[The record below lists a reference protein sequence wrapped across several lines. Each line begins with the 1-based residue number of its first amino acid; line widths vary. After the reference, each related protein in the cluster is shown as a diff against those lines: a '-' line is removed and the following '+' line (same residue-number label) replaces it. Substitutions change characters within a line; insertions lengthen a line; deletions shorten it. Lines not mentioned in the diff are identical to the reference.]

1 MEKVKTNYGYK
12 IGKLAVDMTSYNGKD
27 TYSDGGIEDEILAA
41 VREGKEKELLY
52 SDNRW
57 PIVYHLSDMRENL
70 LSWLNIGKDK
80 RVLEIGGGCGAL
92 TGILA
97 EQSKTV
103 DMVEISPRRAE
114 IAAYRNKQHD
124 NITIHVGN
132 LNDMDFKEKFDYVTL
147 IGVLEYAGSF
157 THTANPYSDFVEK
170 CASLLKPDGVLV
182 VAIENRLG
190 MKYFSGAL
198 EDHTGRRFDGIT
210 DYENYSGIRTFARKE
225 LGELLL
231 DNGFNGLEWYY
242 PYPDYK
248 LPSDIFSDKALPT
261 ANEISQLEN
270 FTCDNDR
277 IELFSEINALAS
289 VCDAGLFGEL
299 NNSFLVLA
307 HVNKDFTPHTVEK
320 VHVSL
325 MRNDSHRMATAT
337 VRIDGKKYIK
347 KTALTKAAEQHIKTI
362 VENYK
367 ILAARYGADRV
378 AKSKLIDNG
387 KALIM
392 EYVEGKTF
400 WELMLQAVKEE
411 GIKGLLGYL
420 EYYYNNIVDGEGSG
434 FCFNGFNDVNRKY
447 DTDLNFS
454 NIIVDNNGNIT
465 YIDYEWLAPQISKE
479 LVLYNSIFLFF
490 VSNHEFLAKYDITF
504 ERLTEILGINERLV
518 DDYERVKYEKISNL
532 LNCYLK
538 NYYKKRLPI
547 SLGLDV

>member
-1 MEKVKTNYGYK
+1 MEKVKTDYGYRV
-12 IGKLAVDMTSYNGKD
+12 GNLAVDMTSYNGKD

-41 VREGKEKELLY
+41 VHQGKEKELLY
-52 SDNRW
+52 NDNRW
-57 PIVYHLSDMRENL
+57 PIIYHLSEMRENL

-92 TGILA
+92 TGVLA
-97 EQSKTV
+97 EQANTV

-114 IAAYRNKQHD
+114 IAAYRNQQYD

-198 EDHTGRRFDGIT
+198 EDHTGRCFDGIT
-210 DYENYSGIRTFARKE
+210 DYENYRGIRTFARKE
-225 LGELLL
+225 LGALLL
-231 DNGFNGLEWYY
+231 DNGFSGLEWYY

-248 LPSDIFSDKALPT
+248 LPIDIFSDKALPT
-261 ANEISQLEN
+261 ANEIRQLEN

-277 IELFSEINALAS
+277 IELFSETNALAS

-307 HVNKDFTPHTVEK
+307 HVNKDFAPHAVEK

-325 MRNDSHRMATAT
+325 MRNDSHRVATAT
-337 VRIDGKKYIK
+337 IRIDGKKYIR
-347 KTALTKAAEQHIKTI
+347 KTALNKNSEQHIRTI
-362 VENYK
+362 VENYR
-367 ILAARYGADRV
+367 ILAARYGANRV
-378 AKSKLIDNG
+378 AKSYLIDNG

-392 EYVEGKTF
+392 EYAEGETF
-400 WELMLQAVKEE
+400 TELMLLAVKEA

-420 EYYYNNIVDGEGSG
+420 EYYYNNLVDGKGSG
-434 FCFNGFNDVNRKY
+434 FSFTSFNDANRKY
-447 DTDLNFS
+447 DTDLNFD
-454 NIIVDNNGNIT
+454 NIIVDNDGNIT
-465 YIDYEWLAPQISKE
+465 CIDYEWLAPQISKE
-479 LVLYNSIFLFF
+479 LVLYNAIYLFF
-490 VSNHEFLAKYDITF
+490 FNNHELLAKYDITL
-504 ERLTEILGINERLV
+504 EKISKILGIDEELVEAYGRLK
-518 DDYERVKYEKISNL
+518 DEKAKAL
-532 LNCYLK
+532 LNTYMR
-538 NYYKKRLPI
+538 NYCKKRLPI
-547 SLGLDV
+547 QLNI

>member
-1 MEKVKTNYGYK
+1 MEKVKTDYGYK
-12 IGKLAVDMTSYNGKD
+12 VGNLAVDMTSYNGKD

-41 VREGKEKELLY
+41 VRQGREKELLY
-52 SDNRW
+52 TDNRW
-57 PIVYHLSDMRENL
+57 PIIYHLSEMRENL

-92 TGILA
+92 TGVLA
-97 EQSKTV
+97 EQAKTV

-114 IAAYRNKQHD
+114 IAAYRNQQHD

-210 DYENYSGIRTFARKE
+210 DYEDYRGIRTFARKE
-225 LGELLL
+225 LGALLL
-231 DNGFNGLEWYY
+231 DNGFSGLEWYY

-248 LPSDIFSDKALPT
+248 LPIDIFSDKALPT
-261 ANEISQLEN
+261 ANEIRQLKN

-277 IELFSEINALAS
+277 VELFSETNALAS

-307 HVNKDFTPHTVEK
+307 HVNKEFAPHIVEK

-325 MRNDSHRMATAT
+325 MRNDSHRVATAT
-337 VRIDGKKYIK
+337 IRIDGKKYIK
-347 KTALTKAAEQHIKTI
+347 KTALNKKSEQHIRTI
-362 VENYK
+362 VENYR
-367 ILAARYGADRV
+367 ILAARYGANRV
-378 AKSKLIDNG
+378 AKSYLIDNG
-387 KALIM
+387 KTLIM
-392 EYVEGKTF
+392 EYAEGKTF
-400 WELMLQAVKEE
+400 TELMLQAVKEE

-420 EYYYNNIVDGEGSG
+420 EYYYNNLVDGKGSS
-434 FCFNGFNDVNRKY
+434 FSLNGFNAANRKY
-447 DTDLNFS
+447 DTDLNFD
-454 NIIVDNNGNIT
+454 NIIVDNDGNIT
-465 YIDYEWLAPQISKE
+465 CIDYEWLAPQISKE
-479 LVLYNSIFLFF
+479 LVLYNAIYLFCAA
-490 VSNHEFLAKYDITF
+490 NLDFLAKYDITL
-504 ERLTEILGINERLV
+504 EKIREILGIDEQLV
-518 DDYERVKYEKISNL
+518 ETYEGFKYEKFKAVLNNYIISY
-532 LNCYLK
+532 C
-538 NYYKKRLPI
+538 KKRLLI
-547 SLGLDV
+547 NINA